1 VMKGAVGNGFYAR
14 FSHVCNIKKLIV
26 PVIFLGLMMFV

>member
-1 VMKGAVGNGFYAR
+1 VMKGGRGAGFYSR

-26 PVIFLGLMMFV
+26 PVIFLALLMSV